1 MAQEAYYS
9 STNPSRLTL
18 AFSKTI
24 HYLYLH
30 PPTTIIVPENALASS
45 LSRPGAKTFRNNRT
59 SKNDEPSTLVTFM
72 EARTGVRCQA
82 MPRSS
87 WNREEGSYEVY
98 RSEEGDVW
106 LRRYHA
112 GFSVIQDF
120 CVDDGKKTAVIMTM
134 DSK

>member
-1 MAQEAYYS
+1 MAGEAHYS
-9 STNPSRLTL
+9 CLYQFPLPL

-24 HYLYLH
+24 HYLYLC
-30 PPTTIIVPENALASS
+30 PPTAIIVPENALASS
-45 LSRPGAKTFRNNRT
+45 LSRPGAKTFGNNRT

-87 WNREEGSYEVY
+87 WNREEGSYEVN

-106 LRRYHA
+106 LRRYLA